1 MRCRRSGAWPRA
13 RRAQAGPRACAPA
26 LTRPPR
32 AQASIVHYAR
42 RITEAASDG
51 AAVLDC
57 VVAVPAFFG
66 PAQRQ
71 ALVDAAQLA
80 GALAG
85 GRRRPTHFP
94 AAACSS
100 QP

>member
-1 MRCRRSGAWPRA
+1 MCCMLALLKRGPEWRLSWA
-13 RRAQAGPRACAPA
+13 R
-26 LTRPPR
+26 
-32 AQASIVHYAR
+32 QASIIHYAR

-57 VVAVPAFFG
+57 VIAIPAFFG

-80 GALAG
+80 GAAPQCVPDLC
-85 GRRRPTHFP
+85 RR
-94 AAACSS
+94 AACAVHGLVV
-100 QP
+100 

>member
-1 MRCRRSGAWPRA
+1 M
-13 RRAQAGPRACAPA
+13 
-26 LTRPPR
+26 
-32 AQASIVHYAR
+32 HYAR

-80 GALAG
+80 GA
-85 GRRRPTHFP
+85 P
-94 AAACSS
+94 AAPGAL
-100 QP
+100 

>member
-1 MRCRRSGAWPRA
+1 MAARPARPGRAPRLHA
-13 RRAQAGPRACAPA
+13 RADAAA
-26 LTRPPR
+26 